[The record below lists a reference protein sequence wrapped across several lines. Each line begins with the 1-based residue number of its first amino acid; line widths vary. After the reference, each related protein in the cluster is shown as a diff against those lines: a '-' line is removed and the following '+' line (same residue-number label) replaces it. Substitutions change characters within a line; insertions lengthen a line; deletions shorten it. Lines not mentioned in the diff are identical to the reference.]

1 MTNKPSSFDL
11 LKKSVTFNMSLGS
24 KELFHSNF
32 LYWIS
37 QTNQDFFLD
46 IMRDLAGHPNIHFWW
61 EESNFEV
68 KREYHN
74 FDLCICVKYENN
86 SKKAD
91 REDYILMPVLILENK
106 MKSLPQTD
114 QLKQYTKKAL
124 DLNKKARNKLAIDEK
139 TANGNDQASITF
151 ILLSLL
157 GLAIDTK
164 FRLDNK
170 DYFWEKKNYENL
182 YNAFKASEY
191 KEQLKGLALDI
202 VNDYMKFID
211 SLSNLAKNDWSFKS
225 NDSFN
230 QKLILP
236 NKVSEEL
243 RIHDIRDKINFQLLL
258 KLIQEELVHN
268 YPNFKIFYGTYY
280 SNQKALID
288 IWWEYGN
295 VNLKIQLQGNVYK
308 HAIEVPDKKTQ
319 NLDNYCKNENINDDM
334 INSFLN
340 FTEGNEIFKNLVV
353 EEKDGSIKIMPKDNK
368 QAGHKDYSNKY
379 CYYGKTFAYKYMTI
393 SSCENISI
401 ENVVKMI
408 VKDVYKYYKK

>member
-1 MTNKPSSFDL
+1 MVNKQSSCDM
-11 LKKSVTFNMSLGS
+11 LKNSVTFSMSLGA

-37 QTNQDFFLD
+37 LTNRDFFLD
-46 IMRDLAGHPNIHFWW
+46 IMRDLAGHSNVPFWW

-157 GLAIDTK
+157 GSDIDTN
-164 FRLDNK
+164 FPLDNK
-170 DYFWEKKNYENL
+170 DYFWNKKNYQDL
-182 YNAFKASEY
+182 YKAFNTSKDERL
-191 KEQLKGLALDI
+191 EGLTLDI
-202 VNDYMKFID
+202 VNDYMKFIK
-211 SLSNLAKNDWSFKS
+211 SLYSLANDWDFNI

-230 QKLILP
+230 QKLIFPDKDL
-236 NKVSEEL
+236 EEL
-243 RIHDIRDKINFQLLL
+243 RIHDIRDKIHFQLLL
-258 KLIQEELVHN
+258 KLIRKELEKN
-268 YPNFKIFYGTYY
+268 YSNFKNINTNTGYTH
-280 SNQKALID
+280 QKGLID
-288 IWWEYGN
+288 VWWEYGD
-295 VNLKIQLQGNVYK
+295 VHFKIQLQGNVYK
-308 HAIEVPDKKTQ
+308 HAIEVIDNKNQ
-319 NLDNYCKNENINDDM
+319 NLDKYCKNEINDEI

-340 FTEGNEIFKNLVV
+340 FTKESEIFKNVV
-353 EEKDGSIKIMPKDNK
+353 EEENGSIKIMPKNNRQAVNK
-368 QAGHKDYSNKY
+368 GYSDKY
-379 CYYGKTFAYKYMTI
+379 CYYGKIFAYRYITI

-401 ENVVKMI
+401 GDVVKMI
-408 VKDVYKYYKK
+408 VNDVNNTTRK

>member
-74 FDLCICVKYENN
+74 FDLCICIKYENN
-86 SKKAD
+86 SKKAN
-91 REDYILMPVLILENK
+91 REDNILMPVLILENK
-106 MKSLPQTD
+106 MKSLPTKM
-114 QLKQYTKKAL
+114 QLEKYTKNAFE
-124 DLNKKARNKLAIDEK
+124 LNKKTEK
-139 TANGNDQASITF
+139 VNNRTNITF

-157 GLAIDTK
+157 DSDIDTK
-164 FRLDNK
+164 VSLDHK

-230 QKLILP
+230 RKLIFPDKDL
-236 NKVSEEL
+236 EEL
-243 RIHDIRDKINFQLLL
+243 RIHDIRDKIHFQLLL
-258 KLIQEELVHN
+258 KLIREELEKN
-268 YPNFKIFYGTYY
+268 YSNFKNINTNTGYTH
-280 SNQKALID
+280 QKGLID
-288 IWWEYGN
+288 VWWEYGD
-295 VNLKIQLQGNVYK
+295 VHFKIQLQGNVYK
-308 HAIEVPDKKTQ
+308 HAIEVIDNKNQ
-319 NLDNYCKNENINDDM
+319 NLDKYCKNEINDEI

-340 FTEGNEIFKNLVV
+340 FTKGSEIFKNVV
-353 EEKDGSIKIMPKDNK
+353 EEENGSIKIMPKNNRQAVNK
-368 QAGHKDYSNKY
+368 GYSDKY
-379 CYYGKTFAYKYMTI
+379 CYYGKIFAYRYITI

-401 ENVVKMI
+401 GDVVKMI
-408 VKDVYKYYKK
+408 VNDVNNTTRK